1 MKAVLFSFFFVLL
14 LLNPGLFAQ
23 TDIPQV
29 VIKTLD
35 GKQFNTAEIDNDGK
49 AIILSFWALWC
60 KPCQKELDAFN
71 ENYQDWHDETGVKIY
86 AVSIDD
92 SRSTARVMPMVNG
105 KGWEFEVLL
114 DPNGD
119 FKRAMN
125 VNMIPHTFLIDG
137 DGKIVEQH
145 TSYFEGAE
153 YELYE
158 KVKKISGIE

>member
-71 ENYQDWHDETGVKIY
+71 ENYQDWHD
-86 AVSIDD
+86 
-92 SRSTARVMPMVNG
+92 
-105 KGWEFEVLL
+105 
-114 DPNGD
+114 
-119 FKRAMN
+119 
-125 VNMIPHTFLIDG
+125 
-137 DGKIVEQH
+137 
-145 TSYFEGAE
+145 
-153 YELYE
+153 
-158 KVKKISGIE
+158 